1 MLWYLMRKEWLLL
14 CRDWH
19 GLALLFLM
27 PTLFILVMSLAL
39 RDQFGDSES
48 LQLDYAVVDRADS
61 ADSGALLADLAAD
74 PVFLH
79 RTEPLPLA
87 VRQQQVA
94 RDALNFL
101 VIIEPDFLDR
111 ALEGAP
117 ALWLEVAPAT
127 SPALA
132 ELFAARLREVL
143 AARLLNQLQGLEGVP
158 SIDIRRI
165 GASVVSQSAY
175 RQADPVAGGAE
186 SRAMPSAVQ
195 QNVPAWLLFAM
206 FFIAIPLSTTVIRE
220 RDNGTL
226 ARLAT
231 MGVSRATALAG
242 KLLPY
247 VSVNLIQALLMVAVG
262 MWLVPMLGGDALRL
276 GSSWAGLGLMTL
288 AASLAAVSYALLLAQ
303 IARTTEQATLLSG
316 VTNILLAA
324 LGGVMVPRFL
334 MPPAMQDIGLLAP
347 MAWGLDGFLDLLLRS
362 GGLAEAWPEIAAL
375 LGFALAMWLSAMLLA
390 SRSRF

>member
-14 CRDWH
+14 RRDWH

-39 RDQFGDSES
+39 RDQFGDVQS
-48 LQLDYAVVDRADS
+48 LQLEYAVVDRADNVES
-61 ADSGALLADLAAD
+61 RALLEALASD
-74 PVFLH
+74 PVFV
-79 RTEPLPLA
+79 RSAGEMPLA
-87 VRQQQVA
+87 DRQQQVA
-94 RDALNFL
+94 KDALHFL
-101 VIIEPDFLDR
+101 VVIEPAFMDR

-117 ALWLEVAPAT
+117 ALRLSVAPGT

-132 ELFAARLREVL
+132 QLFAARLREAL
-143 AARLLNQLQGLEGVP
+143 ATRLLSQLEGVEGVP
-158 SIDIRRI
+158 AIDSRRI

-175 RQADPVAGGAE
+175 TDGERL
-186 SRAMPSAVQ
+186 RPSAVQ

-231 MGVSRATALAG
+231 MGVSRTTALAG

-247 VSVNLIQALLMVAVG
+247 VSVNLVQALLMVAVG
-262 MWLVPMLGGDALRL
+262 VWLVPMFGGDALQL
-276 GSSWAGLGLMTL
+276 GSSWGGLALMTL

-303 IARTTEQATLLSG
+303 IASTTEQATLLSG

-324 LGGVMVPRFL
+324 LGGVMVPRFI
-334 MPPAMQDIGLLAP
+334 MPPTMQEIGLLSP
-347 MAWGLDGFLDLLLRS
+347 MAWGLEGFLDLLLRG
-362 GGLAEAWPEIAAL
+362 GGLAEAWPEILAL
-375 LGFALAMWLSAMLLA
+375 LGFALAMWLAAMILA
-390 SRSRF
+390 SRRQQW